1 MLTYY
6 EDYIVGAELETP
18 ARTITP
24 DDILQFANLTGD
36 RHRLHLDA
44 DFGQASI
51 FGAPIS
57 HGLLGLALING
68 LAYGSIID
76 SDYVVAFLGL
86 GWKFTAPIYIG
97 DTVRAR
103 MRIAECRPTSKPA
116 HGIVVEALRL
126 LNQRDETVQQGEFT
140 FLVKRRASSFKV
152 ES

>member
-6 EDYIVGAELETP
+6 EDYVVGDEFETP
-18 ARTITP
+18 ARTITSA
-24 DDILQFANLTGD
+24 DIQQFADLTGD
-36 RHRLHLDA
+36 HHRLHLDA
-44 DFGQASI
+44 AFGQASI

-86 GWKFTAPIYIG
+86 SWKFVGPIYVG

-103 MRIAECRPTSKPA
+103 MRIAERRPTRRTA
-116 HGIVVEALRL
+116 HGVVVESLRL
-126 LNQRDETVQQGEFT
+126 LNQRDETVQQGDFT
-140 FLVKRRASSFKV
+140 FLVKRR
-152 ES
+152 